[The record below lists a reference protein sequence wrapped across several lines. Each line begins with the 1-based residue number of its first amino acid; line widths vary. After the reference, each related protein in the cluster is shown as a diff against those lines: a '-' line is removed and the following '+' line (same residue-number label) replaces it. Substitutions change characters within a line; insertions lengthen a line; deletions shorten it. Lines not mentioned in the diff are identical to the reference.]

1 MTGKYPVRKDC
12 TDWFGARRAERFR
25 PAPLHE
31 CLDLDE
37 ITLGEAF
44 QEAGYRTVF
53 VGKWHLGPNAEF
65 WPEHQGFNF
74 NIGGCHL
81 GHPPSY
87 FAPYKNPRLTDGDQG
102 EFLTERLTNEAIG
115 KIKELKNSPFFLYL
129 SFYQVHTPLQAPES
143 IVQKY
148 RNKSKRLGLPT
159 EHKEL
164 FESEEQNYL
173 SDDPRLIRQRQT
185 HPVYAAMVESM
196 DTAVGRV
203 MATLQEEN
211 LLDNTILCFLSDNGG
226 LASASEGGPTSN
238 APFRAGKGWQY
249 EGGLRIPF
257 IIRTPN
263 GISQLSEFP
272 VITTDIYP
280 TLLEL
285 SEIPLKPQQHLDGV
299 SLKTILEGK
308 EPPKR
313 DALYWHYPHYGNQGG
328 FPSGAI
334 RESDWKLIRRYE
346 SGRVQ
351 LYNLKNDPSEQTDL
365 SEKEPKRAKQLAD
378 KHDRWLQSV
387 NAKFLREKNGN
398 IPWKPDY
405 LQ

>member
-1 MTGKYPVRKDC
+1 MRYL
-12 TDWFGARRAERFR
+12 FGQKE
-25 PAPLHE
+25 
-31 CLDLDE
+31 
-37 ITLGEAF
+37 
-44 QEAGYRTVF
+44 
-53 VGKWHLGPNAEF
+53 VG
-65 WPEHQGFNF
+65 
-74 NIGGCHL
+74 
-81 GHPPSY
+81 
-87 FAPYKNPRLTDGDQG
+87 
-102 EFLTERLTNEAIG
+102 
-115 KIKELKNSPFFLYL
+115 
-129 SFYQVHTPLQAPES
+129 
-143 IVQKY
+143 
-148 RNKSKRLGLPT
+148 
-159 EHKEL
+159 
-164 FESEEQNYL
+164 
-173 SDDPRLIRQRQT
+173 
-185 HPVYAAMVESM
+185 
-196 DTAVGRV
+196 
-203 MATLQEEN
+203 N
-211 LLDNTILCFLSDNGG
+211 LL
-226 LASASEGGPTSN
+226 
-238 APFRAGKGWQY
+238 KGWQY

-280 TLLEL
+280 TLLDL

-346 SGRVQ
+346 NGRVQ

-365 SEKEPKRAKQLAD
+365 SEKEPERAKQLAD